1 MQVKFLNNVKIGPK
15 LIAAFLA
22 VGVIPFAVIGWTA
35 LDKSSQGLS
44 IQAFNQLN
52 GVREI
57 KKAQIQKFF
66 EERRGDMGVLVETV
80 ETLRQEA
87 FAKLTAVQTIKRNQI
102 ERYFNVTL
110 AGGVRTLADQPFA
123 RQALSAFKAAFDAD
137 GKKTGAEWKKAE
149 ATFDANFQKIMKAN
163 GYFDVF
169 LIAADGDVVY
179 TATRESDLA
188 QNLATGSLKDS
199 GLGKAFRD
207 AAKKDLAF
215 ADFSPYAPSK
225 GEPASFMASPI
236 RDEGG
241 AIAGYL
247 AIQVPLDQ
255 VNAIMGERTG
265 LGKTGE
271 TYLVGPN
278 QLMRS
283 DSFLDPKFHS
293 VKASFADP
301 AKGKVDTKAS
311 KAAVAGESGAEVIK
325 DYNDNPVLSAFGPI
339 DVQGVR
345 WGILA
350 EIDVAEAFVPKD
362 AKGEDFYKKYVEL
375 YGYYDLFLINPDG
388 YAFYTV
394 GKEADYQTNF
404 VNGKYASSNLGAL
417 VRKVSQAKAFGLA
430 DFAPYA
436 PSNGEPAAFIAQ
448 PIIHGENVELIV
460 ALQLSLEAINAI
472 MKQREGLGQTG
483 ETYLVGSDKLMRS
496 DSFLDPQNHTV
507 KASFA
512 NPEKGKVDTEATKS
526 ALGGKAGAG
535 IIIDYNG
542 NPVLSSYTPIDLGG
556 TKWALLAEIDES
568 EAFAKVNE
576 MQTFMLI
583 FAVAGVALIALAGF
597 LVARSISK
605 PVVGMTGTMNELASG
620 KLDIH
625 VPSQGRGDE
634 IGLMAKAVQVFKEN
648 AIRVKEMEA
657 EQEAQKRR
665 AEEERRAAM
674 NQLADSFEKSVG
686 GVIDTVTSAVAE
698 LQASSEQMA
707 STASETSAQ
716 ATTVASASEQA
727 SANVETVAT
736 AAEELSSSIGEIGR
750 QVAQASSVAGGAVQ
764 QAGDTNA
771 KIQGLAAAA
780 SKIGEVVDLITD
792 IAEQTNLLALNAT
805 IEAARAGD
813 AGKGF
818 AVVASEVKN
827 LANQTAKATEEIAAQ
842 ITGVQTSTKDAVAA
856 IEAITKTIQEVD
868 AIASTIASA
877 VEEQSAATQEI
888 ARNVEQASAGTQ
900 EVSSNIV
907 AVNEA
912 ANATG
917 AAATQIR
924 NSATEL
930 SQQSEVLRGEVH
942 KFLTQVRADKAEMKL
957 VEWSNDLAC
966 GVAEVDRDHRKL
978 VDLLND
984 AYGRMMT
991 GEGGQVAITV
1001 ANELSGLAARH
1012 FADEERLMSRIGY
1025 PGLAGHK
1032 KIHQDL
1038 LDRFGQLFD
1047 RFKRGDKGA
1056 GTDLFEYLAG
1066 WLKEHTFK
1074 QDRAFVEFAKKN
1086 GKSSLLRAA

>member
-1 MQVKFLNNVKIGPK
+1 MKLSFLTNLRVGPK

-22 VGVIPFAVIGWTA
+22 VGLIPFIVLGWIS
-35 LDKSSQGLS
+35 LDKSSEGLS
-44 IQAFNQLN
+44 LQAFNQLN

-102 ERYFNVTL
+102 ERYFNATL
-110 AGGVRTLADQPFA
+110 AGGVRTLADQPFT
-123 RQALSAFKAAFDAD
+123 RQAVAAFEAAYEAD
-137 GKKTGAEWKKAE
+137 GKTIGVAWKQAE
-149 ATFDANFQKIMKAN
+149 ASFHPNLAKIMEAN
-163 GYFDVF
+163 GYYDIF

-179 TATRESDLA
+179 TVSRESDLT
-188 QNLATGSLKDS
+188 QNLATGPLKES
-199 GLGKAFRD
+199 GLGQVYRD

-236 RDEGG
+236 HNESGV
-241 AIAGYL
+241 IAGYL

-271 TYLVGPN
+271 TYLVGPD

-283 DSFLDPKFHS
+283 DSFLDPANHT
-293 VKASFADP
+293 VKASFANPD
-301 AKGKVDTKAS
+301 KGKVATKAS
-311 KAAVAGESGAEVIK
+311 KAALNGESGAEVVK
-325 DYNDNPVLSAFGPI
+325 DYNGSAVLSAYGPLDI
-339 DVQGVR
+339 QGVP
-345 WGILA
+345 WAVLA

-362 AKGEDFYKKYVEL
+362 AKGEDFYAKYVEL

-388 YAFYTV
+388 NAFYTV
-394 GKEADYQTNF
+394 GREADYQTNF
-404 VNGKYASSNLGAL
+404 VNGKYADSNLGAL
-417 VRKVSQAKAFGLA
+417 VRRISQTKSFGLA

-436 PSNGEPAAFIAQ
+436 ASNGAPSAFIAQ
-448 PIIHGENVELIV
+448 PITHGDNVELIV
-460 ALQLSLEAINAI
+460 ALQLSLDAINAI
-472 MKQREGLGQTG
+472 MKQREGLGKTG
-483 ETYLVGSDKLMRS
+483 ETYLVGPDKLMRS
-496 DSFLDPQNHTV
+496 DSFLDPENHTV

-512 NPEKGKVDTEATKS
+512 NPTLGKVDTAATKA
-526 ALGGKAGAG
+526 ALAGTAGAE
-535 IIIDYNG
+535 IITDYNG
-542 NPVLSSYTPIDLGG
+542 NPVLSAYTPVELDGVR
-556 TKWALLAEIDES
+556 WALLAEIDEA
-568 EAFAKVNE
+568 EAFAKVFE
-576 MQTFMLI
+576 LQTFMLI
-583 FAVAGVALIALAGF
+583 FAIVGAAVIALAGF
-597 LVARSISK
+597 MVARSISK
-605 PVVGMTGTMNELASG
+605 PITGMTGTMGELADG
-620 KLDIH
+620 KLDVH
-625 VPSQGRGDE
+625 VPNQNRGDE
-634 IGLMAKAVQVFKEN
+634 IGLMAAAVQVFKEN

-657 EQEAQKRR
+657 EQAEAKRR
-665 AEEERRAAM
+665 AEEDRRAAM
-674 NQLADSFEKSVG
+674 HQLADSFEKSVG
-686 GVIDTVTSAVAE
+686 GVIQTVTSASAE

-707 STASETSAQ
+707 STANETSAQ

-736 AAEELSSSIGEIGR
+736 ATEELSSSIGEIGK
-750 QVAQASSVAGGAVQ
+750 QVDRSTSVSEEAVKAAENTSQ
-764 QAGDTNA
+764 TVESLSGIVGEIGD
-771 KIQGLAAAA
+771 
-780 SKIGEVVDLITD
+780 VVNLITD

-842 ITGVQTSTKDAVAA
+842 ITKVQAGTKNA
-856 IEAITKTIQEVD
+856 VD
-868 AIASTIASA
+868 AIGSISKIIGEMSEISSSIASA

-907 AVNEA
+907 SVNQA
-912 ANATG
+912 ATETG

-930 SQQSEVLRGEVH
+930 SQQSEILRTEVS
-942 KFLTQVRADKAEMKL
+942 KFLDQVRADKAEMKL
-957 VEWSNDLAC
+957 VEWSDDLAC
-966 GVAEVDRDHRKL
+966 GVTEVDRDHRKL

-991 GEGGQVAITV
+991 GEGGQAALSL
-1001 ANELSGLAARH
+1001 ANELSVLAARH
-1012 FADEERLMSRIGY
+1012 FADEERLMGRIGF
-1025 PGLAGHK
+1025 PGITAHK
-1032 KIHQDL
+1032 KMHQDL
-1038 LDRFGQLFD
+1038 LDRFGPLLE
-1047 RFKRGDKGA
+1047 RYKRGDNGA
-1056 GTDLFEYLAG
+1056 GKDLFEYLAG

-1074 QDRAFVEFAKKN
+1074 QDRAFVEFARKN
-1086 GKSSLLRAA
+1086 GKTDIFRAA

>member
-1 MQVKFLNNVKIGPK
+1 MKLAFINNLKIGTK

-22 VGVIPFAVIGWTA
+22 VGLIPFAVLGWIA
-35 LDKSSQGLS
+35 LDKSSEGLS
-44 IQAFNQLN
+44 TQAFNQLN

-66 EERRGDMGVLVETV
+66 DERRGDMGVLVETV

-102 ERYFNVTL
+102 ERYFNTTL
-110 AGGVRTLADQPFA
+110 VGAVRTLADQPFTH
-123 RQALSAFKAAFDAD
+123 QAVDAFKVAFDAD
-137 GKKTGAEWKKAE
+137 GKKVGAEWRKAE
-149 ATFDANFQKIMKAN
+149 TAFHAKFAKTMKTN
-163 GYFDVF
+163 GFYDIF

-179 TATRESDLA
+179 TVTRESDLA
-188 QNLATGSLKDS
+188 QNLATGPLKDS
-199 GLGKAFRD
+199 GLGKAYRD

-215 ADFSPYAPSK
+215 ADFNPYAPSK
-225 GEPASFMASPI
+225 GEPASFMASAI
-236 RDEGG
+236 RDPAG

-255 VNAIMGERTG
+255 INAIMGERTG

-283 DSFLDPKFHS
+283 DSFLDPANHT
-293 VKASFADP
+293 VKASFANPD
-301 AKGKVDTKAS
+301 KGKVGTKAS
-311 KAAVAGESGAEVIK
+311 KAAIAGESGADVVK
-325 DYNDNPVLSAFGPI
+325 DYNGNPVLSAYGPLDI
-339 DVQGVR
+339 QGVR

-362 AKGEDFYKKYVEL
+362 AAGKEFYTKYVEL

-388 YAFYTV
+388 YAFYTAT
-394 GKEADYQTNF
+394 KEADYKTNF
-404 VNGKYASSNLGAL
+404 VNGKYADSNLGAL
-417 VRKVSQAKAFGLA
+417 VRRISRTKTFGLA

-436 PSNGEPAAFIAQ
+436 PSKGEPAAFIAQ
-448 PIIHGENVELIV
+448 PITHGDNVELIV
-460 ALQLSLEAINAI
+460 ALQLSLDAINAI

-496 DSFLDPQNHTV
+496 DSFLDPENHTV

-512 NPEKGKVDTEATKS
+512 NPTLGKVDTAATQS
-526 ALGGKAGAG
+526 ALAGTAGAE
-535 IIIDYNG
+535 IITDYNG
-542 NPVLSSYTPIDLGG
+542 NPVLSAFTPVDLGDIR
-556 TKWALLAEIDES
+556 WALLAEIDET
-568 EAFAKVNE
+568 EAFAKVIE
-576 MQTFMLI
+576 LETFMTI
-583 FAVAGVALIALAGF
+583 FAIIGLAVIALAGF
-597 LVARSISK
+597 MVARSISK
-605 PVVGMTGTMNELASG
+605 PVTGMTGTMNELASG
-620 KLDIH
+620 KLEVH

-634 IGLMAKAVQVFKEN
+634 IGQMAKAVQVFKDN

-657 EQEAQKRR
+657 EAAEQKRR

-674 NQLADSFEKSVG
+674 HQLADSFEKSVG
-686 GVIDTVTSAVAE
+686 GVINTVTSAVAE

-727 SANVETVAT
+727 SANVETVAS

-750 QVAQASSVAGGAVQ
+750 QVAQASSVASGAVQ
-764 QAGDTNA
+764 QATDTNA

-780 SKIGEVVDLITD
+780 AKIGEVVDLITD

-827 LANQTAKATEEIAAQ
+827 LANQTAKATEEISAQ
-842 ITGVQTSTKDAVAA
+842 INGVQTSTQDAVTA
-856 IEAITKTIQEVD
+856 IEAITKTISEVD
-868 AIASTIASA
+868 NIASSIASA
-877 VEEQSAATQEI
+877 VEQQSAATQEI

-907 AVNEA
+907 SVNEA

-930 SQQSEVLRGEVH
+930 SQQSEILRGEVS
-942 KFLTQVRADKAEMKL
+942 KFLDQVRADKADMKL

-966 GVAEVDRDHRKL
+966 GVAEIDRDHRKL

-991 GEGGQVAITV
+991 GEGGQAALSL

-1012 FADEERLMSRIGY
+1012 FADEERLMGRIGF
-1025 PGLAGHK
+1025 PGITAHK
-1032 KIHQDL
+1032 KMHQDL
-1038 LDRFGQLFD
+1038 LDRFGPLLE
-1047 RFKRGDKGA
+1047 RYKRGDKGA
-1056 GTDLFEYLAG
+1056 GKDLFEYLAG

-1074 QDRAFVEFAKKN
+1074 QDRAFVEFARKN
-1086 GKSSLLRAA
+1086 GKTGMLRVA